1 MKWLKFS
8 IPLIAVL
15 LVAAIVFV
23 KQSNRYQRDG
33 EIELTGLYAPVKVL
47 RDEKGMAYIYAKNLY
62 DALLA
67 QGFVTAQDR
76 LFQMEL
82 TRLFAEGRVSEL
94 AGEKAKAL
102 DIRMRTIGFHRN
114 AKKHAKILDASTKT
128 FIQAYLDGV
137 NQFIKRN
144 KHLHLEFSLAGIKP
158 GIWTIEDSLS
168 ILYLM
173 GWNSAGNIITE
184 IISQMLIEKIGIEK
198 AKGIFPV
205 STNPD
210 DEGDIY
216 TAAGRTDLSDVHS
229 QIPGLLSDK
238 KMLSFLEMEN
248 APLKIGSNN
257 WVVNSKRSGSRN
269 PVVANDPH
277 LDSRILPG
285 PWYPTGIIT
294 PRFRAVG
301 ATVPGI
307 PGMVVGRT
315 DHVAI
320 GVTNSYLDAQ
330 DLYIETLDANNPESY
345 MEGEASIPFQV
356 LKETIRIKD
365 KSEPDGFRKETITVK
380 LTKRGP
386 VVSDVLPGLKTDKV
400 LSMRWSPFETMGP
413 SLGLEKIFTVNNGR
427 DLMSTLGN
435 ATTIMLN
442 FVFADDQGNI
452 GWLTS
457 GKIPVRSQGDSTVP
471 FAVADGKDNWIGWI
485 PSHEMPQQLNP
496 KRGWLGTC
504 NHRTVKQDYP
514 YYASSYFS
522 PYHRYGRLKQ
532 LMNSKTRFT
541 VDDHWRFQRDT
552 MNLMAEK
559 TVPKMIKALLSY
571 EDTAKLGRIL
581 SRWNYLDDK
590 NKSAPAVFQSV
601 YHNFA
606 YLTFVDELGDKLT
619 KTILDRTPYWNE
631 RLEKMVLAGSSSWFD
646 DISTD
651 EKETMV
657 DIFHSAGIKSI
668 KELGDRY
675 GSPEKWKWGEI
686 HRFEPVSPI
695 MRKGPLKNLLGGGSH
710 PMSGSCET
718 LYRARYRYSNPYH
731 IDVLA
736 SLRMVA
742 DLGDSDKVLAVL
754 PGGVCGRL
762 FDKHT
767 TDQIDAFM
775 NGDKLYWWFS
785 DEMIQKHKQ
794 YSYILKPKS

>member
-1 MKWLKFS
+1 MKWLKYS
-8 IPLIAVL
+8 APVIAILI
-15 LVAAIVFV
+15 VAAIVFV
-23 KQSNRYQRDG
+23 KHANRYQRDG
-33 EIELTGLYAPVKVL
+33 EIELTGLYAPVKVV

-62 DALLA
+62 DALRT

-82 TRLFAEGRVSEL
+82 TRLFAEGRISEL

-102 DIRMRTIGFHRN
+102 DIRMRTIGFHRH
-114 AKKHAKILDASTKT
+114 AKKHAKILEPSTKM

-144 KHLHLEFSLAGIKP
+144 KHLHLEFSLAGIEP

-173 GWNSAGNIITE
+173 GWNSAGNIETE
-184 IISQMLIEKIGIEK
+184 IISQMLIEKVGIEK
-198 AKGIFPV
+198 AKGIFPI

-210 DEGDIY
+210 DEEDIF
-216 TAAGRTDLSDVHS
+216 TAAHRTDLPDTYAR
-229 QIPGLLSDK
+229 IPGLLYDK
-238 KMLSFLEMEN
+238 KMLSFLKTEK

-257 WVVNSKRSGSRN
+257 WVVNSKRSESRK

-294 PRFRAVG
+294 PQFRAVG
-301 ATVPGI
+301 VVIPGI

-315 DHVAI
+315 DHIAI

-330 DLYIETLDANNPESY
+330 DLYIETLDPNNPESY
-345 MEGEASIPFQV
+345 MEGGASIPFQI
-356 LKETIRIKD
+356 LKETLRIKD
-365 KSEPDGFRKETITVK
+365 KSESDGFRKETITIK

-386 VVSDVLPGLKTDKV
+386 VVSDVMPDLKTKNII
-400 LSMRWSPFETMGP
+400 SMRWSPFETMAP
-413 SLGLEKIFTVNNGR
+413 SLGIENIFSAKNAAE
-427 DLMSTLGN
+427 LISTLGDV
-435 ATTIMLN
+435 TTVMLN

-457 GKIPVRSQGDSTVP
+457 GKIPVRSQGDSIVP
-471 FAVADGKDNWIGWI
+471 FAVIDGKDNWIGWI
-485 PSHEMPQQLNP
+485 PPDEMPQQMNP

-504 NHRTVKQDYP
+504 NHKTVKQDYP
-514 YYASSYFS
+514 YYTSSYFL
-522 PYHRYGRLKQ
+522 PYHRYARLKQ

-541 VDDHWRFQRDT
+541 DDDHWRFQRDV
-552 MNLMAEK
+552 MNLMAK
-559 TVPKMIKALLSY
+559 QTVPAMIKALLVH

-581 SRWNYLDDK
+581 ARWNYLDDK
-590 NKSAPAVFQSV
+590 DQSAPAVFQSV

-606 YLTFVDELGDKLT
+606 YLTFVDEFGDDLT
-619 KTILDRTPYWNE
+619 KIMLDRTNYWNE
-631 RLEKMVLAGSSSWFD
+631 RLEKMVLNGASPWFD

-651 EKETMV
+651 EKETMYG
-657 DIFHSAGIKSI
+657 IFHSAGIKSI
-668 KELGDRY
+668 KELGDKY
-675 GSPEKWKWGEI
+675 GSPEKWKWGEM
-686 HRFEPVSPI
+686 HRFELVSPI
-695 MRKGPLKNLLGGGSH
+695 MRKGPLKGFLGGDSH

-718 LYRARYRYSNPYH
+718 LYRALYRYSDPF
-731 IDVLA
+731 DVEISA

-742 DLGDSDKVLAVL
+742 DLGDNDRVLAVL

-767 TDQIDAFM
+767 TDQIDAYM
-775 NGDKLYWWFS
+775 NGDKMYWWFS
-785 DEMIQKHKQ
+785 D
-794 YSYILKPKS
+794 